1 MKNSKTNVE
10 ARQQD
15 ILKLVREKGEV
26 HSDTIAGRFQISIMT
41 VRRDLKELEQRHLLR
56 RTHGGAI
63 SLDRARSNRSIRED
77 IQESRDV
84 ISKYAAGLIQDGDSI
99 FINGSKTALKML
111 DYLDEKTVTVYTN
124 NGLAITK
131 RYPANVT
138 IKMTGGELRNH
149 IMVGDFTMRNLLE
162 VSADR
167 TFIGCEAVYDDG
179 EFQYNIPNEIGI
191 NEAMISRTKHELYI
205 LADHS
210 KLQRRENREN
220 SYGSCSYDR
229 QVTLITDSK
238 SDPAIIEKLRSYGME
253 IIIVPM

>member
-10 ARQQD
+10 ARQQN
-15 ILKLVREKGEV
+15 ILKLVRDKGEV
-26 HSDTIAGRFQISIMT
+26 HSDTIAEKFNISIMT
-41 VRRDLKELEQRHLLR
+41 VRRDLKELEQKHLLR

-63 SLDRARSNRSIRED
+63 SLDKVHSSKNNIKD
-77 IQESRDV
+77 IQESRNI
-84 ISKYAAGLIQDGDSI
+84 ISEYAANLIQDGDSI

-111 DYLDEKTVTVYTN
+111 DFLGDKNVTVYTN
-124 NGLAITK
+124 NGLAIMK
-131 RYPANVT
+131 KYPSN
-138 IKMTGGELRNH
+138 ISIRMTGGELRNH
-149 IMVGDFTMRNLLE
+149 IMVGEFTMRNLLE

-167 TFIGCEAVYDDG
+167 TFIGCEAVYNDG

-191 NEAMISRTKHELYI
+191 NEAMISRTKHQLYI

-229 QVTLITDSK
+229 PVTLITDK
-238 SDPAIIEKLRSYGME
+238 KADPDIINQRRSYGME
-253 IIIVPM
+253 IIIV

>member
-10 ARQQD
+10 TRQQN

-26 HSDTIAGRFQISIMT
+26 HSDTIADVFQISIMT
-41 VRRDLKELEQRHLLR
+41 VRRDLKELEQKHLLR

-63 SLDRARSNRSIRED
+63 SLDRARSSHTIRED
-77 IQESRDV
+77 VQQSRDV
-84 ISKYAAGLIQDGDSI
+84 ISKYAADLIHNGDSI

-111 DYLDEKTVTVYTN
+111 DFLGEKNVTVYTN
-124 NGLAITK
+124 NGLAICK
-131 RYPANVT
+131 KYPSNVT
-138 IKMTGGELRNH
+138 IRMTGGELRNH

-162 VSADR
+162 VTADR

-191 NEAMISRTKHELYI
+191 NEAMISRTKNELYI

-210 KLQRRENREN
+210 KLHSRENREN

-229 QVTLITDSK
+229 QVTLITDDK
-238 SDPAIIEKLRSYGME
+238 ADPDIIDKLRTYGME
-253 IIIVPM
+253 IIIVPS